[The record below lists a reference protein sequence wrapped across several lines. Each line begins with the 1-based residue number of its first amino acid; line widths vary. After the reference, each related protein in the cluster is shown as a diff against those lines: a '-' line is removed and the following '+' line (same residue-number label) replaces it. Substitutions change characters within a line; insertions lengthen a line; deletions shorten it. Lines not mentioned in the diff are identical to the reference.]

1 MEGLV
6 DAFDEW
12 VANGDIVGKGRGK
25 AGAHYLKAY
34 RNALVKAVHL
44 MERGQARKAQMRL
57 IMAQKHAP
65 FLLRGYALPDL
76 RQKLSDAIASLKHQ
90 GVRHLE
96 TAEGERPEP
105 GIILDAYDEWVQ
117 CGDIKGLG
125 LSKVAGKQVQEFR
138 KKLEKAADLME
149 QGRTKQAYAQLMEAQ
164 KLTRVFIRGV
174 ALDDLR
180 AMLSDMLESLRA

>member
-1 MEGLV
+1 MEDLV
-6 DAFDEW
+6 DAFDDW

-34 RNALVKAVHL
+34 RNTLVKAVHL
-44 MERGQARKAQMRL
+44 MERGQARKAQIKL
-57 IMAQKHAP
+57 IMAEKHAT
-65 FLLRGYALPDL
+65 FLLKGYALPDL
-76 RQKLSDAIASLKHQ
+76 RQKLNDAIASLKNQ

-105 GIILDAYDEWVQ
+105 GIILDAFDEWVQ

-125 LSKVAGKQVQEFR
+125 LGKVAGKQVQEFR

-149 QGRTKQAYAQLMEAQ
+149 QGHTKQAYAQLMEAQ